1 MKSCFLLRGRPMVAR
16 GCPDEG
22 RRPDCLHFYR
32 VKFDGQNRC
41 IFTVSQA
48 LLLRI
53 PCKYADDLSCGRR
66 SRYPRIARPVF
77 HSRGLLGCSQGPL
90 ENVLQIRGGHEDGHQ
105 LESLHFY
112 GVPWPHRRG
121 LKSSKKVVVKL
132 TAFFLKAVCK
142 IQIDRRLESLHF
154 KGAF

>member
-41 IFTVSQA
+41 IFRVSQA

-66 SRYPRIARPVF
+66 RRLARIARPGF
-77 HSRGLLGCSQGPL
+77 LSRGFLGCSQGPQ

-121 LKSSKKVVVKL
+121 LKSSPKKLLSWQAFSKKL
-132 TAFFLKAVCK
+132 FAK
-142 IQIDRRLESLHF
+142 S
-154 KGAF
+154 